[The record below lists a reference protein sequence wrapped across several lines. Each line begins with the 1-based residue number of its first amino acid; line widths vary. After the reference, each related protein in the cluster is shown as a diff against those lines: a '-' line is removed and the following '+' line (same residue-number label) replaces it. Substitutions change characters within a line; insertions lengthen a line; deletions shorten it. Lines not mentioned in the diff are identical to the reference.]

1 MGGLLES
8 ADALLRGRERAWS
21 WKVLALVIV
30 VFGPV
35 YGAVMGSYAF
45 AGPER
50 LLQVLYSAV
59 KVPMLLLVT
68 TGICLPGF
76 FVISTVAGVRD
87 DFRASFAAILSGQAT
102 MSVMLAALAPV
113 TALVYVSGAPYG
125 VALLTN
131 AAMFAVGTGAAQ
143 FVMRRDYRVLIARRP
158 RHRALLVFW
167 AVLYAFVGIQLGW
180 TLRPFIGV
188 PGWFPT
194 FLRDEPLTNAY
205 VEVWAIVRRAVRG
218 G

>member
-1 MGGLLES
+1 MRGLLES
-8 ADALLRGRERAWS
+8 ADALLRGTERTWN
-21 WKVLALVIV
+21 WKVLAALIAI
-30 VFGPV
+30 FGPL

-50 LLQVLYSAV
+50 LLQIAYSAA

-76 FVISTVAGVRD
+76 FAISTVAGVRD
-87 DFRASFAAILSGQAT
+87 DFRASLAAILSGQAA
-102 MSVMLAALAPV
+102 MSVMLASLAPV
-113 TALVYVSGAPYG
+113 TAVAYLSGASYS
-125 VALLTN
+125 VALLAN
-131 AAMFAVGTGAAQ
+131 AAMFAIGAGAAQ

-158 RHRALLVFW
+158 RHRALLVLW
-167 AVLYAFVGIQLGW
+167 AVMYAFVGIQLGW

-188 PGWFPT
+188 PGWLPT

-205 VEVWAIVRRAVRG
+205 VEVWAIVRRALRG